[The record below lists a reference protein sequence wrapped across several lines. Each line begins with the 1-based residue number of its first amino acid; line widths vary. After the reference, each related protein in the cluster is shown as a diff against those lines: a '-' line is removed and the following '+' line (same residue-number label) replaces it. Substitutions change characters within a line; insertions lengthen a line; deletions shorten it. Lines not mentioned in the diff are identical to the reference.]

1 MLKHNE
7 MKDIVFEIIK
17 NYASETNPIDQAD
30 IIRIASENPDY
41 KCERRTVGRALKL
54 LKEKYALDEDG
65 EWPDPH
71 IHLHYYTIARGKSPI
86 VKGYYFTFHY
96 EDDDEFTDD
105 ELMFLMDAVQFSK
118 HVDQKYAGE
127 ITGKLAKLSHNR
139 FSNVFAL
146 HTTINEKNVPIKKD
160 FFLING
166 DINMAITQQKM
177 ISFYVNK
184 FGIDK
189 KLHHVSDTP
198 VEVCPFRIVVSDGY
212 YYLLCSARGSNVIKS
227 YRLDLLDGVKILD
240 ETFAHNAARKNAAL
254 HPNEYLI
261 EHRYMSSGETVNVTL
276 TIDSSILGDVID
288 SFGTKIKIDESDE
301 SCNRLTVHLKSC
313 EKDIIDWAMRYGEY
327 AVITDPEYLRNEIIE
342 RANRISGYYRN
353 SDNDIRY
360 YEQVAK
366 AEELQ
371 RLILSNIDLNGQ
383 ESYKNLNDIYTVIL
397 RHNGIKDFSFLSSYK
412 KLINLQIYNNEI
424 KNPEDLAGLK
434 RLGSL
439 TLAMTGIANLD
450 FLRDLKK
457 LSKLFLRE
465 YSLENVEAIYS
476 LPKLE
481 YLVVNK
487 PVARLIDKRRLRR
500 VYGERLKYRVEDYTG
515 ILPIHYLSLPLEKNH
530 NMSVRRF
537 VEELKLY
544 ETCELT
550 DEAVR
555 LELSARIYAG
565 TKKYLFGDKTFRFI
579 EGSCDDDDR
588 KRLFDDITH
597 YTGSDYTWYVTCEKS
612 ETDDMPDI
620 DPNKVLAI
628 SILKRDHGMRLI
640 ALAECNP
647 SKDRTQEG
655 RNVDHKAFI
664 AIRAHIMHLM
674 NNNIC
679 WAEVSGEIEN
689 LFIRACTLSNVLKAS
704 VLVESKIYTDIEI
717 DVDDYHYYRKNNS
730 GKRNVKKIAYG
741 SIKT

>member
-17 NYASETNPIDQAD
+17 NYASEDHPINQNE
-30 IIRIASENPDY
+30 IIRIAGENPDY

-65 EWPDPH
+65 EWPDPN

-96 EDDDEFTDD
+96 EDEDEFTDD

-118 HVDQKYAGE
+118 HVDQKYAEE

-166 DINMAITQQKM
+166 DINTAIAQQKM

-184 FGIDK
+184 FGVDK

-212 YYLLCSARGSNVIKS
+212 YYLLCSARGSNVIKN
-227 YRLDLLDGVKILD
+227 YRLDLLDGVTILD
-240 ETFAHNAARKNAAL
+240 ETFVHNTARKHAAL

-288 SFGTKIKIDESDE
+288 SFGTKIKIDESDD

-313 EKDIIDWAMRYGEY
+313 EKDIIEWAMRYGEY
-327 AVITDPEYLRNEIIE
+327 AVITDPEYLRNEISE

-383 ESYKNLNDIYTVIL
+383 ESYKNLNDVYTVVL
-397 RHNGIKDFSFLSSYK
+397 RHNGIKDFSFLSSYP

-424 KNPEDLAGLK
+424 KNPEALAGLK
-434 RLGSL
+434 RLVSL
-439 TLAMTGIANLD
+439 TLAMTGVANLD

-537 VEELKLY
+537 VEELKVY

-555 LELSARIYAG
+555 LELSSRIYAG

-597 YTGSDYTWYVTCEKS
+597 YTGSDYTWYVTYEKS

-655 RNVDHKAFI
+655 RNLDHKAFV

-741 SIKT
+741 SIQT